1 MIYAIIFSMG
11 FEEQLDRKSE
21 TENSLST
28 SIENWMWYIGNEI
41 EDPNFNARELRAFD
55 NNGTLDRIKKK
66 YGEYFEKEKFK
77 TLTDIS
83 AWVDEHPEYRNENDN
98 CEIVLG
104 KIGAHLVENPTEHIK
119 EGIYFKDKFWSD
131 GEWYKMDNSVDIVV
145 FTHIFN
151 KLVQALEKD

>member
-1 MIYAIIFSMG
+1 MG

-28 SIENWMWYIGNEI
+28 SIKNWVRYIDNEI
-41 EDPNFNARELRAFD
+41 EDPNFNPEHLRMSSQD
-55 NNGTLDRIKKK
+55 GTVLRIQ
-66 YGEYFEKEKFK
+66 GIHRGSYFEKEKFK
-77 TLTDIS
+77 TLTDAS

-104 KIGAHLVENPTEHIK
+104 KIGVHLVENPTEHIK